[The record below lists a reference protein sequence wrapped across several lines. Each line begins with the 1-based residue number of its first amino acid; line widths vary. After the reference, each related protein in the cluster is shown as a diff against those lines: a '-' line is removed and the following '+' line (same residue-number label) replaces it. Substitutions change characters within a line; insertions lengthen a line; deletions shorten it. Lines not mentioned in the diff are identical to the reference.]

1 MANSVPVLT
10 IDIDDSKIKRLEDV
24 AKQFHD
30 AFNTMP
36 SGSIPSGRPRGGY
49 IPGKEKWN
57 NKWISAHEKDI
68 QYSPLFK
75 KPGTNEFD
83 KFFNNLSK
91 ASKEAS
97 KSLKELNKT
106 LKQTANVAGGLF
118 STTLSWGVK
127 LAAFGAIGTGGFGLI
142 AKGAANSLL
151 APQGRGISVAQQQAI
166 NVAFGGRISGIDS
179 IVNDLSRAKF
189 DVNSSTRRALISQ
202 GIDYNNN
209 AFENIGPYLQSV
221 LRIADQHQG
230 AGAQLNALQTQGFN
244 ITSEQ
249 LNQLLAN
256 RDRLP
261 QFIQEMQANAGIF
274 GGQLSDN
281 TLSGYQDLVANFTK
295 NAYQLSNSFLTTLSK
310 LNPGLQKF
318 SDAITKGLTTFISGP
333 NGEALFETIGNGLA
347 NLAKWLGSDNF
358 QKDLKSF
365 VELMKALVK
374 AISDAVKW
382 ISGAFG
388 EVNRFTSSGF
398 VQGDIGRGIEEA
410 WSSAKD
416 LVGKGL
422 NGLGNLLLPGAQAAT
437 TNAVLNNIIGT
448 ESGWNNKR
456 INKVSGAIGLGQIL
470 PSTAKLYGFDIERLK
485 NDPEYNYYASKK
497 IFEDNL
503 ARSGGDYAKALS
515 LYNGGNKTVRGNSLN
530 LNNETINYLLK
541 ILRAVPEAAAQHPG
555 LIDSLN
561 SAQLQSSIPG
571 NEKNR
576 FIIQLEMVATPGAD
590 SNLQIRSQKQ
600 VAY

>member
-75 KPGTNEFD
+75 KSGTNEFD

-151 APQGRGISVAQQQAI
+151 SPQGRGISVAQQQAI
-166 NVAFGGRISGIDS
+166 NVAFGGRISGINS
-179 IVNDLSRAKF
+179 IINDLSRAKY
-189 DVNSSTRRALISQ
+189 DVNSPTRRALLSQ
-202 GIDYNNN
+202 GINYNNN

-230 AGAQLNALQTQGFN
+230 AGAQLNALQSMGFN
-244 ITSEQ
+244 ITADQ
-249 LNQLLAN
+249 LNQLQAN
-256 RDRLP
+256 RNRLP
-261 QFIQEMQANAGIF
+261 QFIQEMQANAGVF
-274 GGQLSDN
+274 ESQAPDS
-281 TLSGYQDLVANFTK
+281 TYRGYQDLVANFTK
-295 NAYQLSNSFLTTLSK
+295 NTYQLSNSFLTTLSK

-333 NGEALFETIGNGLA
+333 NGEALFETIGNGLSS
-347 NLAKWLGSDNF
+347 LAKWLGSDNF

-365 VELMKALVK
+365 VELIKALVK

-382 ISGAFG
+382 ISGVFG
-388 EVNRFTSSGF
+388 EVDRAKNSGF
-398 VQGDIGRGIEEA
+398 VQGNIWQGVKESYYYANDLVNKGLKNVGDLLFP
-410 WSSAKD
+410 SAK
-416 LVGKGL
+416 
-422 NGLGNLLLPGAQAAT
+422 AAT

-448 ESGWNNKR
+448 ESNWNNSK
-456 INKVSGAIGLGQIL
+456 INKKSGAIGLGQIL

-485 NDPEYNYYASKK
+485 TDPEYNYYASKK

-503 ARSGGDYAKALS
+503 KRYNGDYAKS
-515 LYNGGNKTVRGNSLN
+515 LAQYNGGNKAVMGNSLN

-555 LIDSLN
+555 LIDALT
-561 SAQLQSSIPG
+561 SAQSQSSIPG
-571 NEKNR
+571 NGKNR
-576 FIIQLEMVATPGAD
+576 FIIQLETVDTPGAD